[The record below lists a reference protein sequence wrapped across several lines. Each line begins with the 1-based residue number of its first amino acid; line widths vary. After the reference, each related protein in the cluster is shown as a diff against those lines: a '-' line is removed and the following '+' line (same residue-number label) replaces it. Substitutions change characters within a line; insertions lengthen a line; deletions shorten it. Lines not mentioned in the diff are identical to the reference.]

1 MPAPTIYYIRHGE
14 TDWNASGRL
23 QGVQDVA
30 LNGRGIEQAI
40 HVGAVLE
47 DLFARAGAGRPV
59 LCLLC
64 DPARAGAP
72 DDGTRAPHPEAA
84 AGRLR
89 ARRAAA
95 RDRLRP

>member
-23 QGVQDVA
+23 QGAQDVA

-47 DLFARAGAGRPV
+47 DLFARDGR
-59 LCLLC
+59 
-64 DPARAGAP
+64 DAP
-72 DDGTRAPHPEAA
+72 SFAFVASPLG
-84 AGRLR
+84 R
-89 ARRAAA
+89 ARRTMELV
-95 RDRLRP
+95 RRTLRLPPDD